1 MVDEKTNEQVA
12 GEGVQIDADELRA
25 RAGTFAFLA
34 RALSDEELPVE
45 FLGALA
51 AGGLETGTALDGYM
65 AGLADL
71 SAEQLEERRR
81 DLAADHSTCLLGMS
95 ARPVSPFE
103 SVYTTDEHLMR
114 RDSCVK
120 ARQAY
125 AASGFAPADV
135 LRVPED
141 HIAVELQFCAMLLNR
156 AADFVAANEP
166 EAAGRDMAAQATF
179 VREHLVGWTPH
190 FCDLLEGRAS
200 TDFYRGIAQ
209 MLRRLVSEESTELGE

>member
-34 RALSDEELPVE
+34 RALSDEEFPVE

-65 AGLADL
+65 ASLAGL

-120 ARQAY
+120 ARHAY
-125 AASGFAPADV
+125 AASGFAPASA

-141 HIAVELQFCAMLLNR
+141 HISVELQFCAMLLNR
-156 AADFVAANEP
+156 AADFAVAHEP
-166 EAAGRDMAAQATF
+166 EAAERDMAAQATF
-179 VREHLVGWTPH
+179 VREHLVGWTPR
-190 FCDLLEGRAS
+190 FCELLEGRAS

>member
-1 MVDEKTNEQVA
+1 MVDEKTNERVA
-12 GEGVQIDADELRA
+12 GEGVQVDADELRA

-45 FLGALA
+45 FLGVLA

-65 AGLADL
+65 ASLAGL

-81 DLAADHSTCLLGMS
+81 NLAADHSTCLLGMS

-114 RDSCVK
+114 RDSCAN
-120 ARQAY
+120 ARHAY
-125 AASGFAPADV
+125 AASGFVPASA

-141 HIAVELQFCAMLLNR
+141 HISVELQFCAMLLNR
-156 AADFVAANEP
+156 AADFVAAGEP
-166 EAAGRDMAAQATF
+166 EAAARDMAAQAIF
-179 VREHLVGWTPH
+179 VREHLVGWTPR
-190 FCDLLEGRAS
+190 FCELLEGRAS

-209 MLRRLVSEESTELGE
+209 MLRRLVAEESAE